1 MSLLQGVKDVNHRI
15 FGGYAELLRIPHA
28 ARFTVGSVIAC
39 MPFPMV
45 GMTMTIMTQ
54 QYYGNYSLAGA
65 LTAVQAIAGAVVGPL
80 LGTLVDRFGQRQV
93 SIPTIVIWM
102 LAAVSFVTCV
112 RAQVTPWILFCIVPF
127 FAAVP
132 PWGAMSRAR
141 WTYLMGNDRAGVNRA
156 LSLSGVF
163 DEAMWVVGNPLAST
177 LAVISGFL
185 AMSFTGICVLI
196 GALMFLTEMTTCP
209 PSQSDLAREAG
220 VSRKEFREREAEKA
234 KELRAQTAAED
245 ARVHAKS
252 QGLSDA
258 EVEAAGKAAYE
269 RSMSGIKD
277 SIWGPGLIG
286 RVRDVVRARRVPVG
300 GRYFD
305 HRLRHGGEH
314 EAVHRI
320 RVRLLL
326 DLVAHRRA
334 AVRREKL
341 DDPAVEAL
349 LRVPRGVEHW
359 HRLVP
364 VRTPPVGDHGD
375 LPHYWRMPS
384 RRRGSTA
391 TSSCCISCR
400 RPASPRAWRGWA
412 Q

>member
-156 LSLSGVF
+156 TFYIHYHDIADLLNQTHCEILSDLFAVL
-163 DEAMWVVGNPLAST
+163 EAHREEENAERPLAI
-177 LAVISGFL
+177 LCDVFRFL
-185 AMSFTGICVLI
+185 QKHSAICA
-196 GALMFLTEMTTCP
+196 ALLGERGDPAFVEQIKAP
-209 PSQSDLAREAG
+209 VREKCI
-220 VSRKEFREREAEKA
+220 RDWKH
-234 KELRAQTAAED
+234 LRAD
-245 ARVHAKS
+245 DPDDSR
-252 QGLSDA
+252 
-258 EVEAAGKAAYE
+258 AAYF
-269 RSMSGIKD
+269 SSYVVSGCV
-277 SIWGPGLIG
+277 GLFEQWLKNG
-286 RVRDVVRARRVPVG
+286 MKETPEDMAQLA
-300 GRYFD
+300 D
-305 HRLRHGGEH
+305 
-314 EAVHRI
+314 RI
-320 RVRLLL
+320 IRIEDGKIV
-326 DLVAHRRA
+326 
-334 AVRREKL
+334 
-341 DDPAVEAL
+341 
-349 LRVPRGVEHW
+349 
-359 HRLVP
+359 
-364 VRTPPVGDHGD
+364 
-375 LPHYWRMPS
+375 
-384 RRRGSTA
+384 
-391 TSSCCISCR
+391 
-400 RPASPRAWRGWA
+400 